1 MTGCIE
7 MPEPITTALAGIALV
22 KKSVEFVKDQIQ
34 TCNDIGDIIGHVDK
48 ALNGQQEVI
57 KKRDKANVD
66 YYATEN
72 IASEIIDAKIAQE
85 QLYSLSQMID
95 ARFGFGTW
103 QQILQER
110 KRRIDAKKKAIKE
123 EKARRLKKQQDI
135 VEYIKYGF
143 IAFFTLMFLG
153 TAIGITFKFFL
164 SMSTPVFAHDPLKSH
179 PNICELFSPA
189 HLIICMN
196 EGYDIAID
204 TAKAKLYE
212 GHIDRPTPLSICR
225 LKRET
230 KIDDEDRECL
240 YTHPDKSE
248 TKIIAPNRNGCPRNI
263 YCSPR

>member
-1 MTGCIE
+1 

-22 KKSVEFVKDQIQ
+22 KKSVDFIKDQIQ

-48 ALNGQQEVI
+48 ALNGQQQVI
-57 KKRDKANVD
+57 KERDKANVD
-66 YYATEN
+66 YYSTEN
-72 IASEIIDAKIAQE
+72 VANEIINAKLAAEAISE
-85 QLYSLSQMID
+85 VRTLVNY
-95 ARFGFGTW
+95 RFGVGTW
-103 QQILQER
+103 EQILQER

-143 IAFFTLMFLG
+143 IAFFTIMFLG